1 MHDETALNDE
11 KASYVYF
18 FLNDISF
25 NMYMWMVMRTVV
37 LGSLGP
43 EPVRRVP
50 EPVRRVPEPVRRMP
64 EPVRRMPDDDLVESF
79 SSDVFSV
86 ISGDS
91 NPLSCENF
99 AATKT

>member
-1 MHDETALNDE
+1 MKKQAT
-11 KASYVYF
+11 YIF
-18 FLNDISF
+18 FLSEISC

-37 LGSLGP
+37 FGSLGP
-43 EPVRRVP
+43 EPERRVP

-99 AATKT
+99 AAAKT

>member
-1 MHDETALNDE
+1 
-11 KASYVYF
+11 
-18 FLNDISF
+18 
-25 NMYMWMVMRTVV
+25 MYMWMVMRTVV
-37 LGSLGP
+37 FGSLG
-43 EPVRRVP
+43 P

-99 AATKT
+99 AATKKHNDLNFIRNNFVSFDWSSNKSH